1 MKSLEDVCRRHD
13 NCTCDVSY
21 VSEKG
26 RQNVHTKH
34 WMNEQAKAK
43 RIEYAAS
50 VPESMNLTKAEVMA
64 KESKILVKRRSAN
77 DRKYGMEG
85 GNNKKLPENMRF
97 RELYI
102 LLDRIAGVIRICME
116 LSDIRNS

>member
-1 MKSLEDVCRRHD
+1 MAGSSIASRRFFLKGNRYRYPDEVPEDMCRRHD

-26 RQNVHTKH
+26 RQNVHTKQ
-34 WMNEQAKAK
+34 WMNEQAKDK

-50 VPESMNLTKAEVMA
+50 VPESMNLTKAEAMA

-77 DRKYGMEG
+77 DRKYGMAG
-85 GNNKKLPENMRF
+85 SNNKNSRKL
-97 RELYI
+97 
-102 LLDRIAGVIRICME
+102 
-116 LSDIRNS
+116 